1 MFAAIPLAFII
12 PPLCYIRLEA
22 GSLTSLAKIP
32 AILLASFGIIV
43 TTKGAIDIFTNV
55 CHLTI
60 KSRTFTL
67 VVYFC
72 FIFFRV
78 PRSVK
83 LSWKCPTVLSTL
95 QMNKGIVSMVS
106 FSSLIKIGRLVC
118 QCQTGKAGNRNLELD
133 KQDRYP
139 FFHRSVSKLIKCYT
153 L

>member
-60 KSRTFTL
+60 KSRAFTFG
-67 VVYFC
+67 
-72 FIFFRV
+72 
-78 PRSVK
+78 
-83 LSWKCPTVLSTL
+83 STKK
-95 QMNKGIVSMVS
+95 QIKQIKQTKQIRE
-106 FSSLIKIGRLVC
+106 FSK
-118 QCQTGKAGNRNLELD
+118 
-133 KQDRYP
+133 
-139 FFHRSVSKLIKCYT
+139 F
-153 L
+153 

>member
-60 KSRTFTL
+60 KSRAFTL

-72 FIFFRV
+72 FIFFQGAEECEAFV
-78 PRSVK
+78 EMPYCFVN
-83 LSWKCPTVLSTL
+83 ST
-95 QMNKGIVSMVS
+95 N
-106 FSSLIKIGRLVC
+106 
-118 QCQTGKAGNRNLELD
+118 E
-133 KQDRYP
+133 
-139 FFHRSVSKLIKCYT
+139 
-153 L
+153 

>member
-60 KSRTFTL
+60 KSRAFTL
-67 VVYFC
+67 VFLLPFLQGAEECEAFVEMPYC
-72 FIFFRV
+72 FV
-78 PRSVK
+78 N
-83 LSWKCPTVLSTL
+83 ST
-95 QMNKGIVSMVS
+95 N
-106 FSSLIKIGRLVC
+106 
-118 QCQTGKAGNRNLELD
+118 E
-133 KQDRYP
+133 
-139 FFHRSVSKLIKCYT
+139 
-153 L
+153 

>member
-60 KSRTFTL
+60 KSRAFTL
-67 VVYFC
+67 VFLLHFLQGAEECKSFVEMPYC
-72 FIFFRV
+72 FV
-78 PRSVK
+78 N
-83 LSWKCPTVLSTL
+83 ST
-95 QMNKGIVSMVS
+95 N
-106 FSSLIKIGRLVC
+106 
-118 QCQTGKAGNRNLELD
+118 E
-133 KQDRYP
+133 
-139 FFHRSVSKLIKCYT
+139 
-153 L
+153 